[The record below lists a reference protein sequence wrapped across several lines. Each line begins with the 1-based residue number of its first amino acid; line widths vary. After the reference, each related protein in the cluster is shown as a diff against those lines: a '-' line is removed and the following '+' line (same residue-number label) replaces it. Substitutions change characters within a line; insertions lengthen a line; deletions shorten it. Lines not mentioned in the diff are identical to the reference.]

1 MSAVLAATWAFPRL
15 FQQNTSVSHQ
25 KQVDEHESER
35 NAAPSSEEKGPFSR
49 SGNLPTVA
57 CAGLAS
63 VSGLSRPDGSGSKA
77 LIAAANYYG
86 TAAFFGV
93 QTSKKAADFQDG
105 RCSSQGPHVTCSP
118 DSVFVR
124 EEQRVPEQAGMQM
137 THDWELAR
145 IDADTTLLIG
155 AGDGHSLV
163 YLLRQPGAAQLPSVE
178 LPCVDSD
185 GRCAGWAKGGECA
198 RNADFM
204 RSSCAKACAACAPP
218 EDDATPLQLVR
229 RTARVRVS

>member
-25 KQVDEHESER
+25 KQVHDEHESER

-49 SGNLPTVA
+49 SGDLPTVA

-63 VSGLSRPDGSGSKA
+63 ISGLSRPDGSGSTA

-93 QTSKKAADFQDG
+93 HFQDG
-105 RCSSQGPHVTCSP
+105 RCSSQGPRVTCTP
-118 DSVFVR
+118 DSVFVS

-145 IDADTTLLIG
+145 IDANTTLLIG

-185 GRCAGWAKGGECA
+185 GRCAGWAEGGECA

-218 EDDATPLQLVR
+218 EDGARPLQLVR

>member
-15 FQQNTSVSHQ
+15 FQRNTSVSQ
-25 KQVDEHESER
+25 KEVHDEHQSER
-35 NAAPSSEEKGPFSR
+35 NATSEEIGPFSR

-63 VSGLSRPDGSGSKA
+63 VSLASRPDGSGSKA
-77 LIAAANYYG
+77 LIAAANFYG

-93 QTSKKAADFQDG
+93 YFQESH
-105 RCSSQGPHVTCSP
+105 CSSQGSHVICTP
-118 DSVFVR
+118 DSVFVS

-163 YLLRQPGAAQLPSVE
+163 YLLRQPGAAQLPGVE
-178 LPCVDSD
+178 LPCSDSD

-204 RSSCAKACAACAPP
+204 RTSCAKSCAACAPP
-218 EDDATPLQLVR
+218 EDGARPLQLVR
-229 RTARVRVS
+229 RIARVRVS

>member
-15 FQQNTSVSHQ
+15 FRQNTSVSQTEVH
-25 KQVDEHESER
+25 DEHESER
-35 NAAPSSEEKGPFSR
+35 NAAPSSEETGPFSR
-49 SGNLPTVA
+49 SAHLPTVA
-57 CAGLAS
+57 CGGLAS
-63 VSGLSRPDGSGSKA
+63 VSGLASRPDGSGSKA
-77 LIAAANYYG
+77 LIAVANYYG

-93 QTSKKAADFQDG
+93 YFQEG
-105 RCSSQGPHVTCSP
+105 RCSSQGPHVICTP
-118 DSVFVR
+118 DSVFVS

-163 YLLRQPGAAQLPSVE
+163 YLLRQPGAAQLPGVE
-178 LPCVDSD
+178 LPCADSD

-204 RSSCAKACAACAPP
+204 RTSCARSCAACAPP
-218 EDDATPLQLVR
+218 EDGARPLQLAR
-229 RTARVRVS
+229 RIARARAS